1 MRAILLSVMG
11 VALVLSSCNRSH
23 GVQSKAAIQAA
34 IEQHLQKQSNVMLN
48 NVNVEVQDVKFE
60 GDHANASVNFRSKQA
75 PDIVVA
81 RQYVLKKVGEQWQ
94 VESSASP
101 GGMGS
106 PHGGAVPAEP
116 NAPAASPD
124 APQASH

>member
-1 MRAILLSVMG
+1 MRAILLPLMG
-11 VALVLSSCNRSH
+11 LGLILSGCNRSQ
-23 GVQSKAAIQAA
+23 GVQSKAAIQTA

-48 NVNVEVQDVKFE
+48 NMNVEVQGVKFE
-60 GDHANASVNFRSKQA
+60 GDRANATVNFRSKQA

-94 VESSASP
+94 VESSSSP

-106 PHGGAVPAEP
+106 PHGGSMPAQP
-116 NAPAASPD
+116 VAPATSPD
-124 APQASH
+124 VPQASH